1 MEGAAAKGIVFTTR
15 KLEKSVSPD
24 RAGPHSRL
32 LRSLRGVVGRRHVL
46 TKPRDTYRYR
56 TGFRYGSG
64 DTLAVVRPGSLLE
77 QWRVLEA
84 CVRANVI
91 VISQASN
98 TGLTGG
104 STPAADG
111 YDRAVVVVSLIRIK
125 GIHLI
130 DAGRQVICLPG
141 ATLHELERRLRP
153 LGREPHSVIGSSCF
167 GASVIGGICNNSG
180 GALVRRGPAYTQMAL
195 FAQIDATGELQ
206 LINHLGVSLGDHSHE
221 ILARMQSGKFD
232 AGDMEDDRRAGSD
245 PDYFRH
251 VRDVDAE
258 TPARFN
264 ADTRLLFEAS
274 GSAGKIMI
282 FAVRLDTFEAER
294 NAAAFYVGC
303 NDPAELRQ
311 LRRHILRECT
321 SLPISGEYLH
331 RDAFDLA
338 DRYGKDQFLLIEWLG
353 TARLPLFFAVKSRLD
368 ALISRLRWLPANC
381 TDRLLF
387 RLGRLSRDHL
397 PPRLR
402 AWRARFLHHLILRVS
417 EDAAQEMRALLRRW
431 QGADGD
437 WFDCTPAETRK
448 ALLHRFVIAGAAVR
462 YRAIHPERTA
472 GIVALDVALR
482 RNDPDWFETL
492 PADLDAALIHKIYY
506 GHFLCHV
513 LHQDYIVASGHD
525 CLTIEHRMW
534 HLLDQ
539 RGARYPAEH
548 NVGHLYPA
556 EPSLAAFYRALDPGN
571 HLNAGIG
578 GMSKRR
584 HYATEPDLPPEQAPS
599 KSSRPL
605 IIGNDQ

>member
-1 MEGAAAKGIVFTTR
+1 MPDFAK
-15 KLEKSVSPD
+15 
-24 RAGPHSRL
+24 PHSHL
-32 LRSLRGVVGRRHVL
+32 LRSLHEIVGRRHIL
-46 TKPRDTYRYR
+46 TRPRDTYRYR

-84 CVRANVI
+84 CVRADVI

-111 YDRAVVVVSLIRIK
+111 YDRAVVIVSLTRVK
-125 GIHLI
+125 GIYLL

-180 GALVRRGPAYTQMAL
+180 GALTRRGPAYTQMAI
-195 FAQIDATGELQ
+195 FAQIDAAGGLR
-206 LINHLGVSLGDHSHE
+206 LVNHLGVSLGNGPDE
-221 ILARMQSGKFD
+221 ILTRLQSGEID
-232 AGDMEDDRRAGSD
+232 PADVNDENYAGSD
-245 PDYFRH
+245 PDYSRH

-264 ADTRLLFEAS
+264 ADPRRLFEAS
-274 GSAGKIMI
+274 GSAGKVMV

-294 NAAAFYVGC
+294 NATAFYVGC
-303 NDPAELRQ
+303 NDAAELGQ
-311 LRRHILRECT
+311 LRREILRGCA

-353 TARLPLFFAVKSRLD
+353 TDRLPYFFAVKSRLD
-368 ALISRLRWLPANC
+368 ALISRLRWLPANF

-387 RLGRLSRDHL
+387 RFGRLWRDHL

-417 EDAAQEMRALLRRW
+417 QDSAQEMRALLRRW
-431 QGADGD
+431 QGADSD
-437 WFDCTPAETRK
+437 WFTCTPAETRK

-548 NVGHLYPA
+548 NVGHLYSA

-571 HLNAGIG
+571 HMNAGIG

-584 HYATEPDLPPEQAPS
+584 HYATESDRSPDGTPS
-599 KSSRPL
+599 KSSHPL